1 MKAAR
6 IHAYGGPEEFRV
18 EEAPRPIPGP
28 HDVLI
33 EVRAA
38 AVNPVDCKMRSG
50 YMRAFLRYS
59 LPLIMGLDL
68 SGVVVE
74 VGAKCS
80 RLKVGDEVYA
90 SPGPKQIGT
99 YAEFAV
105 VNEEHVGL
113 KPSNLTHLEA
123 AGIPL
128 AGLTAWDCL
137 QGLKAGQRVL
147 ILAGSGGVG
156 TLAIQL
162 AKERGAEVIT
172 TCSARNS
179 ELVRGL
185 GADQVIDYTQQDF
198 GEVVS
203 ELDMVLDAI
212 GDWGPCRR
220 AIRRGGSLRTICSGL
235 PEAARR
241 WGPYLGPLVVGANLL
256 SFKLGSLPTGVK
268 IGNVLRRP
276 SAESLAEL
284 TKRIEAGSL
293 RPVMDQVFPLE
304 EIVAAHERS
313 ESGRARGK
321 IVIEMGV

>member
-1 MKAAR
+1 MRAAR
-6 IHAYGGPEEFRV
+6 IHGYGGPEVLRV
-18 EEAPRPIPGP
+18 EEAPRPVPGP
-28 HDVLI
+28 RDVLI
-33 EVRAA
+33 EVKAA
-38 AVNPVDCKMRSG
+38 SVNPVDCKMRSG
-50 YMRAFLRYS
+50 YMRGFLRFS
-59 LPLIMGLDL
+59 LPVVMGLDL

-74 VGAKCS
+74 VGAKCA

-90 SPGPKQIGT
+90 SPHPTQIGT

-105 VNEEHVGL
+105 VAERHVGL
-113 KPSNLTHLEA
+113 KPSNLTHVEA

-137 QGLKAGQRVL
+137 EGLRAGERIL

-172 TCSARNS
+172 TCSARNA

-203 ELDMVLDAI
+203 GLDRVLDAL
-212 GDWGPCRR
+212 GDWGACRR
-220 AIRRGGSLRTICSGL
+220 VLRRGGRLCTIVSGL
-235 PEAARR
+235 PTAAQRY
-241 WGPYLGPLVVGANLL
+241 GPYLGPLAVAGNLL
-256 SFKLGSLPTGVK
+256 GFQVSSLFAGVRVS
-268 IGNVLRRP
+268 NVLRRP
-276 SAESLAEL
+276 SAENLDQLRE
-284 TKRIEAGSL
+284 RIEAGTL
-293 RPVMDQVFPLE
+293 RPVVDRVFPLE
-304 EIVAAHERS
+304 EIEAAHRYS

-321 IVIEMGV
+321 ICVEI